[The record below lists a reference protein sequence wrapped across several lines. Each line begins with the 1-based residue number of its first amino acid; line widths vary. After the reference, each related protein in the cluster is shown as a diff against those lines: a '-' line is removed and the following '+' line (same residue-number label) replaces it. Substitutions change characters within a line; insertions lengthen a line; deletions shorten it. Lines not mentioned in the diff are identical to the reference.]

1 MIMDK
6 YEVVIGL
13 EVHVQL
19 ATRTKLFTQVP
30 YRYGEAPNTLVN
42 EVVLGLP
49 GTLPV
54 LNKAAILKTVE
65 VGSVFGCKIARKCKW
80 DRKNYFYPDAPKNY
94 QISQFDQPL
103 CLDGAVEIEL
113 EGPARNIQGKHRKV
127 ALNRIHLEEDVG
139 KLTHF
144 IDESW
149 VDFNR
154 AGTPLIEIVSEPDM
168 HSTAEVFAYLKSL
181 EMHLKYIGASN
192 CDMEKGQM
200 RCDANVSIRPLGADY
215 LGTKVELK
223 NLNSISGVCNGIE
236 HEIKRQIALVES
248 GGKVDQETR
257 RWDADKGE
265 SFTMRSKED
274 AHDYRY
280 FTDPDLCPIV
290 LSEEVIAE
298 QVAKVPELPFE
309 KQERYL
315 KELQLPYT
323 VTSVICYDKY
333 LSDYFEEALKVYDKN
348 PLGIANWIA
357 NDLLREMSGG
367 EERVSWQVLKITPN
381 AIAELVKL
389 IDDKLVSK
397 QSAKD
402 VFLEMFRTGKHP
414 RQIIQEKGLEMKV
427 DMEALRK
434 MCEEV
439 IAENPKP
446 VAQFKSGKEKAI
458 NVLKGQMMRKTQG
471 KAPVDLIDQL
481 LLEKLKS

>member
-1 MIMDK
+1 MDK
-6 YEVVIGL
+6 YEAVIGL

-19 ATRTKLFTQVP
+19 KTNTKMFTRVV
-30 YRYGEAPNTLVN
+30 YRYGEAPNTLVD

-49 GTLPV
+49 GSLPV

-103 CLDGAVEIEL
+103 CQGGFVEIEL

-144 IDESW
+144 TDESW
-149 VDFNR
+149 IDYNR

-168 HSTAEVFAYLKSL
+168 HSSAEVFAYLKSL

-200 RCDANVSIRPLGADY
+200 RCDANISIRPAGATY

-223 NLNSISGVCNGIE
+223 NLNSISGVCNGVE
-236 HEIKRQIALVES
+236 NEIRRQISLIES
-248 GGKVDQETR
+248 GEKIEQETR
-257 RWDADKGE
+257 RWDAEKNE
-265 SFTMRSKED
+265 SFSMRSKED

-290 LSEEVIAE
+290 LSEELIAE
-298 QVAKVPELPFE
+298 QVAKVPELPFA

-315 KELQLPYT
+315 KDLQLPYT
-323 VTSVICYDKY
+323 VTSVICYDKP
-333 LSDYFEEALKVYDKN
+333 LSDFFETALSAYPKN
-348 PLGIANWIA
+348 PLAIANWIA
-357 NDLLREMSGG
+357 NDLLREISGMDAQQAW
-367 EERVSWQVLKITPN
+367 ETLKITPQ
-381 AIAELVKL
+381 AIAELVQL
-389 IDDKLVSK
+389 IDGQILSK
-397 QSAKD
+397 QSAKE
-402 VFLEMFRTGKHP
+402 VFLEMFKTGTSPK
-414 RQIIQEKGLEMKV
+414 QIVKDKGLEMKV
-427 DMEALRK
+427 DTEALRK

-439 IAENPKP
+439 ILAFPKP
-446 VAQFKSGKEKAI
+446 VEEYRAGKEKAI
-458 NVLKGQMMRKTQG
+458 NVLKGQMMKRTQG
-471 KAPVDLIDQL
+471 KAPVDIIDKL
-481 LLEKLKS
+481 LLECLKK

>member
-1 MIMDK
+1 MEK

-19 ATRTKLFTQVP
+19 KTRTKLFTRVAYQ
-30 YRYGEAPNTLVN
+30 YGQAPNTLVD

-94 QISQFDQPL
+94 QISQYDQPL
-103 CLDGAVEIEL
+103 CAGGFVEIEL

-144 IDESW
+144 SDESW
-149 VDFNR
+149 IDYNR

-181 EMHLKYIGASN
+181 EMHLKYIGASD

-200 RCDANVSIRPLGADY
+200 RCDANISIRPIGADY

-236 HEIKRQIALVES
+236 HEIKRQILCVES
-248 GGKVDQETR
+248 GGKVEQETR
-257 RWDADKGE
+257 RWDADKAT
-265 SFTMRSKED
+265 SYTMRSKED

-298 QVAKVPELPFE
+298 QIAKVPELPFV

-315 KELQLPYT
+315 KELALPYT
-323 VTSVICYDKY
+323 VTSVLCPEKQ
-333 LSDYFEEALKVYDKN
+333 LSDFFEAALAVYGKN
-348 PLGIANWIA
+348 PLAIANWIA
-357 NDLLREMSGG
+357 NDLLRELSGQDFH
-367 EERVSWQVLKITPN
+367 SAWQQLKLTPQ
-381 AIAELVKL
+381 AVAELVQL
-389 IDDKLVSK
+389 IDDKILSK
-397 QSAKD
+397 QSAKE
-402 VFLEMFRTGKHP
+402 VFLEMFRTGISP
-414 RQIIQEKGLEMKV
+414 REIVREKGLEMQV
-427 DMEALRK
+427 DVDALRK
-434 MCEEV
+434 LCQET
-439 IAENPKP
+439 IAEFPKP
-446 VAQFKSGKEKAI
+446 VAEFRAGKEKAI

-471 KAPVDLIDQL
+471 KAPVELIDQL
-481 LLEKLKS
+481 LLECLKQ

>member
-1 MIMDK
+1 MDK

-19 ATRTKLFTQVP
+19 NTKTKLFTQVP
-30 YRYGEAPNTLVN
+30 YHYGEPPNTLVD

-103 CLDGAVEIEL
+103 CLGGFVEIEL
-113 EGPARNIQGKHRKV
+113 EGPARNIQGVHRKV

-144 IDESW
+144 DDESW
-149 VDFNR
+149 IDFNR

-200 RCDANVSIRPLGADY
+200 RCDANISIRPIGATY

-223 NLNSISGVCNGIE
+223 NLNSISGVCNGVA
-236 HEIKRQIALVES
+236 HEIQRQIALVES
-248 GGKVDQETR
+248 GGHVEQETR
-257 RWDADKGE
+257 RWDAEKNE
-265 SFTMRSKED
+265 SYTMRSKED

-290 LSEEVIAE
+290 LSEEMIAE
-298 QVAKVPELPFE
+298 QIKQVPELPFA

-315 KELQLPYT
+315 FQLKLPYT
-323 VTSVICYDKY
+323 VTSVICYDRH
-333 LSDYFEEALKVYDKN
+333 LSDYFESALKFYDKN
-348 PLGIANWIA
+348 PLAIANWIA
-357 NDLLREMSGG
+357 NDLLREMSNGADLTW
-367 EERVSWQVLKITPN
+367 ESLKVSPESVAQ
-381 AIAELVKL
+381 LVKL
-389 IDDKLVSK
+389 IDEKLVSK

-402 VFLEMFRTGKHP
+402 VFLEMFKTGKAP
-414 RQIIQEKGLEMKV
+414 QLIVKEKGLEMKV
-427 DMEALRK
+427 DTAVLRK

-446 VAQFKSGKEKAI
+446 VAEFRSGKEKAI

-471 KAPVDLIDQL
+471 KAPIDVIDQIL
-481 LLEKLKS
+481 LDCLK

>member
-1 MIMDK
+1 MDK
-6 YEVVIGL
+6 YEAVIGL

-19 ATRTKLFTQVP
+19 KTNTKMFTRVV
-30 YRYGEAPNTLVN
+30 YRYGEAPNTLVD

-49 GTLPV
+49 GSLPV

-103 CLDGAVEIEL
+103 CQGGFVEIEM

-144 IDESW
+144 ANESW
-149 VDFNR
+149 IDYNR

-168 HSTAEVFAYLKSL
+168 HSSAEVFAYLKSL

-200 RCDANVSIRPLGADY
+200 RCDANISIRPVGATY

-223 NLNSISGVCNGIE
+223 NLNSISGVCNGVE
-236 HEIKRQIALVES
+236 NEIRRQISLVES
-248 GGKVDQETR
+248 GEKIEQETR
-257 RWDADKGE
+257 RWDAERNE
-265 SFTMRSKED
+265 SFSMRSKED

-290 LSEEVIAE
+290 LSEELIAE
-298 QVAKVPELPFE
+298 QIAKVPELPFA

-315 KELQLPYT
+315 KDLQLPYT
-323 VTSVICYDKY
+323 VTSVICYDKQ
-333 LSDYFEEALKVYDKN
+333 LSDFFETALAVYPKN
-348 PLGIANWIA
+348 PLAIANWIA
-357 NDLLREMSGG
+357 NDLLREMSGMDAHQAW
-367 EERVSWQVLKITPN
+367 ENLKITPQS
-381 AIAELVKL
+381 IAELVQL
-389 IDDKLVSK
+389 IDGQILSK
-397 QSAKD
+397 QSAKE
-402 VFLEMFRTGKHP
+402 VFLEMFKTGISPK
-414 RQIIQEKGLEMKV
+414 QIVKDKGLEMKV
-427 DMEALRK
+427 DTDALRK

-439 IAENPKP
+439 IVAFPKP
-446 VAQFKSGKEKAI
+446 VEEYRAGKEKAI
-458 NVLKGQMMRKTQG
+458 NVLKGQMMKRTQG
-471 KAPVDLIDQL
+471 KAPIDIIEKL
-481 LLEKLKS
+481 LLECLNK

>member
-1 MIMDK
+1 MDK
-6 YEVVIGL
+6 YEAVIGL

-19 ATRTKLFTQVP
+19 KTNTKMFTRMV
-30 YRYGEAPNTLVN
+30 YRYGEAPNTLVD

-49 GTLPV
+49 GSLPV

-103 CLDGAVEIEL
+103 CAGGFVEIEL

-144 IDESW
+144 TDESW
-149 VDFNR
+149 IDYNR

-168 HSTAEVFAYLKSL
+168 HTSAEVFAYLKSL

-200 RCDANVSIRPLGADY
+200 RCDANISIRPVGATY

-223 NLNSISGVCNGIE
+223 NLNSISGVCNGVE
-236 HEIKRQIALVES
+236 HEIRRQICLVEA
-248 GGKVDQETR
+248 GEKIEQETR
-257 RWDADKGE
+257 RWDAEKNE
-265 SFTMRSKED
+265 SYSMRSKED

-290 LSEEVIAE
+290 LSEEIIAE
-298 QVAKVPELPFE
+298 QIAKVPELPFV

-315 KELQLPYT
+315 KDLQLPYT
-323 VTSVICYDKY
+323 VTSVICYDKQ
-333 LSDYFEEALKVYDKN
+333 LSDFFESALAVYAKN
-348 PLGIANWIA
+348 PLAIANWIA
-357 NDLLREMSGG
+357 NDLLREMSGQD
-367 EERVSWQVLKITPN
+367 VHLAWDNLKVTPQ
-381 AIAELVKL
+381 AIAELVQL
-389 IDDKLVSK
+389 IDGQVLSK
-397 QSAKD
+397 QSAKE
-402 VFLEMFRTGKHP
+402 VFLEMFRTGTFPK
-414 RQIIQEKGLEMKV
+414 QIVKDKGLEMKV
-427 DMEALRK
+427 DTDALRK

-439 IAENPKP
+439 ILAFPKP
-446 VAQFKSGKEKAI
+446 VEEFRAGKEKAI
-458 NVLKGQMMRKTQG
+458 NVLKGQMMKRTQG
-471 KAPVDLIDQL
+471 KAPVDIIDKL
-481 LLEKLKS
+481 LLECLNK

>member
-1 MIMDK
+1 MDK
-6 YEVVIGL
+6 YEAVIGL

-19 ATRTKLFTQVP
+19 KTNTKMFTRVV
-30 YRYGEAPNTLVN
+30 YRYGEAPNTLVD

-49 GTLPV
+49 GSLPV

-103 CLDGAVEIEL
+103 CQGGFVEIEL

-144 IDESW
+144 TDESW
-149 VDFNR
+149 IDYNR

-168 HSTAEVFAYLKSL
+168 HSSAEVFAYLKSL

-200 RCDANVSIRPLGADY
+200 RCDANISIRPIGATY

-223 NLNSISGVCNGIE
+223 NLNSISGVCNGVE
-236 HEIKRQIALVES
+236 NEIRRQISLVES
-248 GGKVDQETR
+248 GEKIEQETR
-257 RWDADKGE
+257 RWDAEKNE
-265 SFTMRSKED
+265 SFSMRSKED

-290 LSEEVIAE
+290 LSEELIAE
-298 QVAKVPELPFE
+298 QVAKVPELPFV

-315 KELQLPYT
+315 KDLQLPYT
-323 VTSVICYDKY
+323 VTSVICYDKQ
-333 LSDYFEEALKVYDKN
+333 LSDFFEAALRIYPKN
-348 PLGIANWIA
+348 PLAIANWIA
-357 NDLLREMSGG
+357 NDLLREMSGDQAW
-367 EERVSWQVLKITPN
+367 ENLKITPQ
-381 AIAELVKL
+381 AIAELVQL
-389 IDDKLVSK
+389 IDGQILSK
-397 QSAKD
+397 QSAKE
-402 VFLEMFRTGKHP
+402 VFLEMFKTGMSPK
-414 RQIIQEKGLEMKV
+414 QIVKDKGLEMKV
-427 DMEALRK
+427 DTEALRK

-439 IAENPKP
+439 ILAFPKP
-446 VAQFKSGKEKAI
+446 VEEYRAGKEKAI
-458 NVLKGQMMRKTQG
+458 NVLKGQMMKRTQG
-471 KAPVDLIDQL
+471 KAPVDIIDKL
-481 LLEKLKS
+481 LLECLNK

>member
-1 MIMDK
+1 MEK

-19 ATRTKLFTQVP
+19 KTRTKLFTRVAYQ
-30 YRYGEAPNTLVN
+30 YGQAPNTLVD

-94 QISQFDQPL
+94 QISQYDQPL
-103 CLDGAVEIEL
+103 CAGGFVEIEL

-144 IDESW
+144 SDESW
-149 VDFNR
+149 IDYNR

-181 EMHLKYIGASN
+181 EMHLKYIGASD

-200 RCDANVSIRPLGADY
+200 RCDANISIRPIGADY

-236 HEIKRQIALVES
+236 HEIKRQILCVES
-248 GGKVDQETR
+248 GGKVEQETR
-257 RWDADKGE
+257 RWDADKAT
-265 SFTMRSKED
+265 SYTMRSKED

-298 QVAKVPELPFE
+298 QIAKVPELPFV

-315 KELQLPYT
+315 KELALPYT
-323 VTSVICYDKY
+323 VTSVLCPEKQ
-333 LSDYFEEALKVYDKN
+333 LSDFFEAALAVYDKN
-348 PLGIANWIA
+348 PLAIANWIA
-357 NDLLREMSGG
+357 NDLLRELSGQDFH
-367 EERVSWQVLKITPN
+367 SAWQQLKLTPQ
-381 AIAELVKL
+381 AVAELVQL
-389 IDDKLVSK
+389 IDDKILSK
-397 QSAKD
+397 QSAKE
-402 VFLEMFRTGKHP
+402 VFLEMFRTGISP
-414 RQIIQEKGLEMKV
+414 REIVREKGLEMQV
-427 DMEALRK
+427 DVDALRK
-434 MCEEV
+434 LCQET
-439 IAENPKP
+439 IAEFPKP
-446 VAQFKSGKEKAI
+446 VAEFRAGKEKAI

-471 KAPVDLIDQL
+471 KAPVELIDQL
-481 LLEKLKS
+481 LLECLKQ

>member
-1 MIMDK
+1 MEK

-19 ATRTKLFTQVP
+19 KTRTKLFTRVAYQ
-30 YRYGEAPNTLVN
+30 YGQAPNTLVD

-94 QISQFDQPL
+94 QISQYDQPL
-103 CLDGAVEIEL
+103 CAGGFVEIEL

-144 IDESW
+144 SDESW
-149 VDFNR
+149 IDYNR

-181 EMHLKYIGASN
+181 EMHLKYIGASD

-200 RCDANVSIRPLGADY
+200 RCDANISIRPIGADY

-236 HEIKRQIALVES
+236 HEIKRQIFCVES
-248 GGKVDQETR
+248 GGKVEQETR
-257 RWDADKGE
+257 RWDADKAT
-265 SFTMRSKED
+265 SYTMRSKED

-298 QVAKVPELPFE
+298 QIAKVPELPFV

-315 KELQLPYT
+315 KELALPYT
-323 VTSVICYDKY
+323 VTSVLCPEKQ
-333 LSDYFEEALKVYDKN
+333 LSDFFEAALAVYGKN
-348 PLGIANWIA
+348 PLAIANWIA
-357 NDLLREMSGG
+357 NDLLRELSGQDFH
-367 EERVSWQVLKITPN
+367 SAWQQLKLTPQ
-381 AIAELVKL
+381 AVAELVQL
-389 IDDKLVSK
+389 IDDKILSK
-397 QSAKD
+397 QSAKE
-402 VFLEMFRTGKHP
+402 VFLEMFRTGISP
-414 RQIIQEKGLEMKV
+414 REIVREKGLEMQV
-427 DMEALRK
+427 DVDALRK
-434 MCEEV
+434 LCQET
-439 IAENPKP
+439 IAEFPKP
-446 VAQFKSGKEKAI
+446 VAEFRAGKEKAI

-471 KAPVDLIDQL
+471 KAPVELIDQL
-481 LLEKLKS
+481 LLECLKQ

>member
-1 MIMDK
+1 MEK

-19 ATRTKLFTQVP
+19 KTRTKLFTRVAYQ
-30 YRYGEAPNTLVN
+30 YGQAPNTLVD

-94 QISQFDQPL
+94 QISQYDQPL
-103 CLDGAVEIEL
+103 CAGGFVEIEL

-144 IDESW
+144 SDESW
-149 VDFNR
+149 IDYNR

-181 EMHLKYIGASN
+181 EMHLKYIGASD

-200 RCDANVSIRPLGADY
+200 RCDANISIRPIGADY

-236 HEIKRQIALVES
+236 HEIKRQILCVES
-248 GGKVDQETR
+248 GGKVEQETR
-257 RWDADKGE
+257 RWDADKAT
-265 SFTMRSKED
+265 SYTMRSKED

-298 QVAKVPELPFE
+298 QIAKVPELPFV

-315 KELQLPYT
+315 KELALPYT
-323 VTSVICYDKY
+323 VTSVLCPEKQ
-333 LSDYFEEALKVYDKN
+333 LSDFFEAALAVYGKN
-348 PLGIANWIA
+348 PLAIANWIA
-357 NDLLREMSGG
+357 NDLLRELSGQDFH
-367 EERVSWQVLKITPN
+367 SAWQQLKLTPQ
-381 AIAELVKL
+381 AVAELVQL
-389 IDDKLVSK
+389 IDDKILSK
-397 QSAKD
+397 QSAKE
-402 VFLEMFRTGKHP
+402 VFLEMFRTGISPKEIV
-414 RQIIQEKGLEMKV
+414 REKGLEIQV
-427 DMEALRK
+427 DVDALRK
-434 MCEEV
+434 LCQET
-439 IAENPKP
+439 IAEFPKP
-446 VAQFKSGKEKAI
+446 VAEFRAGKEKAI

-471 KAPVDLIDQL
+471 KAPIELIDQL
-481 LLEKLKS
+481 LLECLKQ